1 MPLTVIPAQAGI
13 QWRRDAVVAKTGRS
27 CSPACVGMTSRDR
40 PRDRL
45 KFRRR
50 LPINW
55 RTRVA
60 PAAPTTRRDMSEQNG
75 SKPLQL
81 QYLTVNLAQE
91 EYGID
96 ILAVREIR
104 GWTPVTRIPQAPH
117 YVLGVLNL
125 RGAIVP
131 VLDLRLR
138 FGLAREE
145 YGATTVTVVITVAG
159 RLFGVVVDGVSDVL
173 DVVEQDVRPVP
184 DMGTAVDTEYLKGLT
199 SAAERMVLLLD
210 VDKLLQPQDAQML
223 EAALPAVADV
233 KAVA

>member
-1 MPLTVIPAQAGI
+1 MSQSIS
-13 QWRRDAVVAKTGRS
+13 DANA
-27 CSPACVGMTSRDR
+27 
-40 PRDRL
+40 
-45 KFRRR
+45 
-50 LPINW
+50 
-55 RTRVA
+55 
-60 PAAPTTRRDMSEQNG
+60 TT
-75 SKPLQL
+75 
-81 QYLTVNLAQE
+81 QYLTVNLAEE

-138 FGLAREE
+138 FGLIREA
-145 YGATTVTVVITVAG
+145 YNATTVTVIVTVAD
-159 RLFGVVVDGVSDVL
+159 RLFGIVVDAVSDVL
-173 DVVEQDVRPVP
+173 DIANTDLRPVP

-199 SAAERMVLLLD
+199 SMGERMVLLLD
-210 VDKLLQPQDAQML
+210 ADKLLQPQDVQL
-223 EAALPAVADV
+223 LDTALNAVGDV

>member
-1 MPLTVIPAQAGI
+1 MSQPSTGAQ
-13 QWRRDAVVAKTGRS
+13 
-27 CSPACVGMTSRDR
+27 
-40 PRDRL
+40 
-45 KFRRR
+45 
-50 LPINW
+50 
-55 RTRVA
+55 A
-60 PAAPTTRRDMSEQNG
+60 PAADAAATT
-75 SKPLQL
+75 
-81 QYLTVNLAQE
+81 QYLIVGLGRE
-91 EYGID
+91 EYGMD

-138 FGLAREE
+138 FGLPREE
-145 YGATTVTVVITVAG
+145 YTQTTVTVIVTVAG
-159 RLFGVVVDGVSDVL
+159 RLFGAVVDGVSDVL
-173 DVVEQDVRPVP
+173 DVAAGAVRPVP

-199 SAAERMVLLLD
+199 SVAERMVLLLD

-223 EAALPAVADV
+223 EAALPAAIDE

>member
-1 MPLTVIPAQAGI
+1 MHMSQTASLSQAQAVES
-13 QWRRDAVVAKTGRS
+13 AVT
-27 CSPACVGMTSRDR
+27 
-40 PRDRL
+40 
-45 KFRRR
+45 
-50 LPINW
+50 
-55 RTRVA
+55 
-60 PAAPTTRRDMSEQNG
+60 
-75 SKPLQL
+75 

-91 EYGID
+91 EYAID

-104 GWTPVTRIPQAPH
+104 GWTPVTRIPQAPS

-138 FGLAREE
+138 FGLARED
-145 YGATTVTVVITVAG
+145 YSATTVTVIITVAG
-159 RLFGVVVDGVSDVL
+159 RHFGVVVDGVSDVL
-173 DVVEQDVRPVP
+173 DVEGNSIKPVP

-199 SAAERMVLLLD
+199 SVGQRMVLLLD

-223 EAALPAVADV
+223 EAALPAVTDV

>member
-1 MPLTVIPAQAGI
+1 MS
-13 QWRRDAVVAKTGRS
+13 DNAVSGT
-27 CSPACVGMTSRDR
+27 
-40 PRDRL
+40 
-45 KFRRR
+45 
-50 LPINW
+50 
-55 RTRVA
+55 
-60 PAAPTTRRDMSEQNG
+60 
-75 SKPLQL
+75 LQS
-81 QYLTVNLAQE
+81 QYLTVQLADE

-104 GWTPVTRIPQAPH
+104 GWTPVTRIPQSPP

-138 FGLAREE
+138 FGLQREA
-145 YGATTVTVVITVAG
+145 YDATTVTVIITVAE

-173 DVVEQDVRPVP
+173 DVAATDVQPVP
-184 DMGTAVDTEYLKGLT
+184 DMGTTVDTEYLKGLT
-199 SAAERMVLLLD
+199 SADEKMVLLLD
-210 VDKLLQPQDAQML
+210 VDRLLQPQDAQMI

>member
-1 MPLTVIPAQAGI
+1 MSDNAGSG
-13 QWRRDAVVAKTGRS
+13 A
-27 CSPACVGMTSRDR
+27 
-40 PRDRL
+40 
-45 KFRRR
+45 
-50 LPINW
+50 
-55 RTRVA
+55 
-60 PAAPTTRRDMSEQNG
+60 
-75 SKPLQL
+75 LQS
-81 QYLTVNLAQE
+81 QYLTVQLADE

-104 GWTPVTRIPQAPH
+104 GWTPVTRIPQSPS

-138 FGLAREE
+138 FGLQRET
-145 YGATTVTVVITVAG
+145 YDATTVTVIITVAD

-173 DVVEQDVRPVP
+173 DVAAADVQPVP
-184 DMGTAVDTEYLKGLT
+184 DMGTTVDTEYLKGLT
-199 SAAERMVLLLD
+199 SAGTHMVLLLD
-210 VDKLLQPQDAQML
+210 VDRLLQPQDAQMI

>member
-1 MPLTVIPAQAGI
+1 
-13 QWRRDAVVAKTGRS
+13 
-27 CSPACVGMTSRDR
+27 
-40 PRDRL
+40 
-45 KFRRR
+45 
-50 LPINW
+50 
-55 RTRVA
+55 
-60 PAAPTTRRDMSEQNG
+60 MSDNAHSEA
-75 SKPLQL
+75 SL
-81 QYLTVNLAQE
+81 QYLAVNLAEE

-125 RGAIVP
+125 RGSIVP

-138 FGLAREE
+138 FGVVREE
-145 YGATTVTVVITVAG
+145 YDATTVTVIITVAG
-159 RLFGVVVDGVSDVL
+159 RLFGVVVDAVSDVL
-173 DVVEQDVRPVP
+173 DIETANIRPVP
-184 DMGTAVDTEYLKGLT
+184 DMGTTVDTEYLKGLT
-199 SAAERMVLLLD
+199 SIAERMVLLLD

>member
-1 MPLTVIPAQAGI
+1 
-13 QWRRDAVVAKTGRS
+13 
-27 CSPACVGMTSRDR
+27 
-40 PRDRL
+40 
-45 KFRRR
+45 
-50 LPINW
+50 
-55 RTRVA
+55 
-60 PAAPTTRRDMSEQNG
+60 MSEHAP
-75 SKPLQL
+75 SERLL
-81 QYLTVNLAQE
+81 AQYLTVNLASE
-91 EYGID
+91 EYAID

-145 YGATTVTVVITVAG
+145 YGATTVTVVVTVAG
-159 RLFGVVVDGVSDVL
+159 RLFGVVVDAVSDVL
-173 DVVEQDVRPVP
+173 DVQADQVRPVP

-199 SAAERMVLLLD
+199 SVEERMVLLLD

-223 EAALPAVADV
+223 DAALPAVAEV